1 MNPRWIADGLVFAV
15 HERQIAEHGGAIGV
29 RDAGAIES
37 ALARPR
43 NLAAYGEPDWADLAS
58 AYAYGIAKN
67 HGFADGNKRTAWI
80 LARTFLDINDCM
92 LDFDAADAIRAVE
105 DLAAGRLSESA
116 FAQWIR
122 ERLH

>member
-29 RDAGAIES
+29 RDMGVIES
-37 ALARPR
+37 ALARRR
-43 NLAAYGEPDWADLAS
+43 NIAAYGEPDWADLAA

-92 LDFDAADAIRAVE
+92 LGFDAADAIRTVE
-105 DLAAGRLSESA
+105 DLAADRLSESA